1 MKKFLE
7 GFRFAGRGLTAG
19 LRGQVN
25 IKVMLFMAAVAV
37 ALGVVLKI
45 NPAEWALIT
54 VVIGLVLS
62 LELLNTAGE
71 KLIDILSPEHDP
83 RYGRIKDI
91 LAGAVLVASVAAAV
105 VGGIVFIPK
114 WL

>member
-1 MKKFLE
+1 MEKFLK

>member
-1 MKKFLE
+1 MKKFLQ
-7 GFRFAGRGLTAG
+7 GFRFAGRGIAAALS
-19 LRGQVN
+19 GQVN

-37 ALGVVLKI
+37 VLGLLLKI
-45 NPAEWALIT
+45 STVEWAIIAA
-54 VVIGLVLS
+54 VIGLVLS

-71 KLIDILSPEHDP
+71 RLVDLLSPEHDP

-91 LAGAVLVASVAAAV
+91 LAGAVLVASLAAGV
-105 VGGIVFIPK
+105 VGALIFLPR